1 MIDLIIQSPVSETT
15 SKSVKKSK
23 SGFVEKLKAEG
34 INLRVE
40 ELYQQPKKV
49 PKSKSFKAPAQK
61 EKTVQH
67 LIAKT
72 GVSQSEMNPWDMAH
86 LVNRNIASS
95 QSFVEPDA
103 LNEFIV
109 DAKVRTDFKNIQK
122 SLLKKSPDV
131 GSHDPDWDPQKDEI
145 WHLNDPFSQL
155 KSARDAVANLDN
167 YEVRIAHFDTGY
179 SDHPAMPAKLDKKL
193 QRNFVEGEEVN
204 NAKDRNI
211 TGTLKMP
218 GHGTGTICILAGN
231 KVLIPSAGFNDFL
244 GGAPFATVI
253 PCRISNTVVL
263 MKTSSFA
270 KALQYLVD
278 LSKSG
283 TQVHVLSMSMG
294 GVPSQLWADAVNA
307 AYEAGITLVTAA
319 GNNFNGLPTRKLIYP
334 ARFNR
339 VIAACG
345 ATFDYAPYFHKKLG
359 EMQGNWGPQKNMSK
373 ALAAFT
379 PNTPWA
385 VINSPRISFG
395 GAGTS
400 SATPQVAAAAA
411 CYYKKYHNDLDKLEP
426 WMRVEAIR
434 NALYSTALKK
444 VEKASEP
451 FNVYFGN
458 GILQTKAALNIP
470 VKKQGLT
477 KSPVDDVPFL
487 PILATL
493 FKSKEASPIDKNELK
508 MFNVELAQLVFE
520 DASLRKILHDEEK
533 NFEELTTKEKSK
545 FLDNVLMKNEA
556 SKTLRQF
563 IKENHKRLSI

>member
-1 MIDLIIQSPVSETT
+1 MIELIIQSPVTGT
-15 SKSVKKSK
+15 ISKSVKKSK
-23 SGFVEKLKAEG
+23 PAFVEKLKAEG
-34 INLRVE
+34 INLRLE
-40 ELYQQPKKV
+40 ELFEEPKKL
-49 PKSKSFKAPAQK
+49 PKSKSTKARPSTG
-61 EKTVQH
+61 KTTQH

-72 GVSQSEMNPWDMAH
+72 GVPQTEMNPWDMAH

-103 LNEFIV
+103 FNEFII
-109 DAKVRTDFKNIQK
+109 DEEVRTDFKNIQK
-122 SLLKKSPDV
+122 SLLKKSPTS
-131 GSHDPDWDPQKDEI
+131 GSYDPDWDPQEDKV
-145 WHLNDPFSQL
+145 WHINDPYSQL
-155 KSARDAVANLDN
+155 KSAREAVASQDS
-167 YEVRIAHFDTGY
+167 YEVRIAHLDTGY
-179 SDHPAMPAKLDKKL
+179 SDHPAMPPKLDKKL
-193 QRNFVEGEEVN
+193 QRNFVEGEEAN
-204 NAKDRNI
+204 NAKDKNI
-211 TGTLKMP
+211 SGTLKMP

-231 KVLIPSAGFNDFL
+231 KISIPSAGFNDFL

-270 KALQYLVD
+270 KAIQYLID

-283 TQVHVLSMSMG
+283 TQVHVVSMSMG
-294 GVPSQLWADAVNA
+294 GVPSQLWADVVNA
-307 AYEAGITLVTAA
+307 AYDAGITLVTAA

-345 ATFDYAPYFHKKLG
+345 VTFDYAPYFHKKLG

-385 VINSPRISFG
+385 VINSSRISFG

-411 CYYKKYHNDLDKLEP
+411 CYYKKYHTDLDKLDP

-444 VEKASEP
+444 VEQSTES
-451 FNVYFGN
+451 FNTFFGN

-487 PILATL
+487 PVLSIL
-493 FKSKEASPIDKNELK
+493 FKSKAESPIDKNELK

-520 DASLRKILHDEEK
+520 DASLRKILDDEEK
-533 NFEELTTKEKSK
+533 NYEELTPKEKKK
-545 FLDNVLMKNEA
+545 FLDNVLMKKEA
-556 SKTLRQF
+556 SKTLKQF
-563 IKENHKRLSI
+563 IKEYYKRLTI